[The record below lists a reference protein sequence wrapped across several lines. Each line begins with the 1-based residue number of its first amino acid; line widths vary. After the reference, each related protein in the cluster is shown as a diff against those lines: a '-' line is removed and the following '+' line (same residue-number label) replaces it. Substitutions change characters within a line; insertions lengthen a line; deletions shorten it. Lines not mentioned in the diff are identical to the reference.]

1 MGNLCLS
8 FCHQAFAAGTQE
20 YGNKWAA
27 IAKLLPGRTDNA
39 VKNHWNSTLKRKQ
52 SDGGLDS
59 RFLRDD
65 ITLAWLLDHADEAD
79 TLELPEYGTL
89 VRAFRPLRE
98 VQGLQKVARWRY
110 I

>member
-1 MGNLCLS
+1 MPFTGQCN
-8 FCHQAFAAGTQE
+8 AGPLQE

-52 SDGGLDS
+52 TDDRLES

-65 ITLAWLLDHADEAD
+65 ITLVWLLDHSDEAES
-79 TLELPEYGTL
+79 LELPEYGTL
-89 VRAFRPLRE
+89 VSPVCR
-98 VQGLQKVARWRY
+98 
-110 I
+110 